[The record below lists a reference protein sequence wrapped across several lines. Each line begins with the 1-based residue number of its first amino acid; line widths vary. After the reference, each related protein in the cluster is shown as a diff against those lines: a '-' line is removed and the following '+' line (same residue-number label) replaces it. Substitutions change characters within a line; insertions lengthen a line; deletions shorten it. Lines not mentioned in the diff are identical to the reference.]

1 MIPVVSMQLKKGR
14 PSRYMINKY
23 IFCMLISVLC
33 ASVSQIL
40 LKKSALKSYNSFIRE
55 YLNFWVF
62 GGYGLLFGSMLLTLY
77 AYTGMDFKNG
87 PVIESMG
94 NILVPLFS
102 FFVFKDKISA
112 RKCLGIAFIILGI
125 IVFYA

>member
-1 MIPVVSMQLKKGR
+1 
-14 PSRYMINKY
+14 MINKY

-33 ASVSQIL
+33 ASISQIL

-62 GGYGLLFGSMLLTLY
+62 GGYGLLLGSMLLTLY

-102 FFVFKDKISA
+102 FFVFKEKISA

-125 IVFYA
+125 MVFYA